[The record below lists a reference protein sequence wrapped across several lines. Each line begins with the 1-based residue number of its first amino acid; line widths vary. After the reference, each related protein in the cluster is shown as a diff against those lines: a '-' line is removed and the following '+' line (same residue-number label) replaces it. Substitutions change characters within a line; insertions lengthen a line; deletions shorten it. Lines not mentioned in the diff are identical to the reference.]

1 MNLLVVVDVVVA
13 AVVVAAVVGVV
24 FAVDVGL
31 IRDGDVLLATCHSYF

>member
-13 AVVVAAVVGVV
+13 AVVVVVVAAV
-24 FAVDVGL
+24 VGL